1 MLAPFFLVSFLA
13 SPGPAGAEAFVKQAE
28 QAYLARDFATAEK
41 WYAAAIN
48 TGAESADLEY
58 DFGTAA
64 AQADDLGQAVLHLER
79 ALKLSPWDADA
90 RENLS
95 RIREKRVDKV
105 VGQDLGDNPL
115 QRLLHGL
122 PVAWLSWAFATLWVL
137 GFLLL
142 ALRRARGL
150 AVAAAVI
157 ALCCGGLAWAA
168 DRADAIPF
176 GVVTAKVA
184 PVRAGPDPKLPTS
197 FEIHEGLK
205 VVLEE
210 HEGGYVRVRLAN
222 GLEGWIEAPFVESI

>member
-1 MLAPFFLVSFLA
+1 MIAALLTLALI
-13 SPGPAGAEAFVKQAE
+13 SPGPAGADAFVKQAE
-28 QAYLARDFATAEK
+28 QAYLSRDFATAEK

-48 TGAESADLEY
+48 AGAESADLEY
-58 DFGTAA
+58 DLGTAA
-64 AQADDLGQAVLHLER
+64 AQGGDLGQAVLHLER

-105 VGQDLGDNPL
+105 VGQDLGDSPL

-122 PVAWLSWAFATLWVL
+122 PVPGLSWGFAGLWVL

-142 ALRRARGL
+142 ALRRLRGL
-150 AVAAAVI
+150 AIASAAIGLA
-157 ALCCGGLAWAA
+157 CGGLAWAA
-168 DRADAIPF
+168 DRADAIPS
-176 GVVTAKVA
+176 GVVTAPVA
-184 PVRAGPDPKLPTS
+184 EVRAGPDPKLPTS

-210 HEGGYVRVRLAN
+210 REAGYVRVRLAN
-222 GLEGWIEAPFVESI
+222 GLEGWIEGQLVEGI

>member
-1 MLAPFFLVSFLA
+1 VIAAPFILALLA
-13 SPGPAGAEAFVKQAE
+13 SPGPAGAAAFVKQAE
-28 QAYLARDFATAEK
+28 QAFLARDYATAEK

-48 TGAESADLEY
+48 AGADSADLEY

-64 AQADDLGQAVLHLER
+64 AQGGDMGQAVLHLER
-79 ALKLSPWDADA
+79 ALKRSPWDADA

-122 PVAWLSWAFATLWVL
+122 PAAGLSWGFAILWVL
-137 GFLLL
+137 AFVLL
-142 ALRRARGL
+142 AFRRARGL
-150 AVAAAVI
+150 AIAGALI
-157 ALCCGGLAWAA
+157 ALGCGGLAWAA
-168 DRADAIPF
+168 ERADAIPF

-184 PVRAGPDPKLPTS
+184 EVRAGPDPKLPTS

-205 VVLEE
+205 VVLEDRE
-210 HEGGYVRVRLAN
+210 DGYVRVRLAN
-222 GLEGWIEAPFVESI
+222 GLEGWIEAPLVEGI

>member
-1 MLAPFFLVSFLA
+1 MIAPLLALAALA
-13 SPGPAGAEAFVKQAE
+13 SSGPAGAEAFVKQAE

-48 TGAESADLEY
+48 AGAESADLEY

-64 AQADDLGQAVLHLER
+64 AQDGDLGQAVLHLER
-79 ALKLSPWDADA
+79 ALKRSPWDGDA

-105 VGQDLGDNPL
+105 VGQDLGDSPV

-122 PVAWLSWAFATLWVL
+122 PVAWLSWAFAALWVL
-137 GFLLL
+137 AFLLL
-142 ALRRARGL
+142 ALRRVRGL
-150 AVAAAVI
+150 AVAGAVL
-157 ALCCGGLAWAA
+157 ALGCGGLAWAA
-168 DRADAIPF
+168 DRADSIPF

-184 PVRAGPDPKLPTS
+184 EVRSGPDPKLPTS

-205 VVLEE
+205 VVLENRE
-210 HEGGYVRVRLAN
+210 DGYVRVRLAN
-222 GLEGWIEAPFVESI
+222 GLEGWIEAPLVESI